1 MVKDFDSA
9 SSDSEGDAL
18 SLCVPPNPRYA
29 KSVRDEIL
37 RYAGTFGVSRP
48 ELEEFMFAVGEALAN
63 AIEHSGTGGSID
75 VRCQISEGKI
85 VATIVDSGRGFN
97 SAEQPLSPPPVF
109 AERGR
114 GLSIMRS
121 CAEIFTLHSVPGQ
134 GTSVVL
140 GHYIDRRSG
149 APA

>member
-37 RYAGTFGVSRP
+37 SYAGRFGVSRP
-48 ELEEFMFAVGEALAN
+48 EIEEFMFAVGEALAN

-97 SAEQPLSPPPVF
+97 SAEQPQSPPPVF

-114 GLSIMRS
+114 GLSIMRN

-140 GHYIDRRSG
+140 GHYIDHRSG
-149 APA
+149 ARA

>member
-9 SSDSEGDAL
+9 SSDSEGDVL

-37 RYAGTFGVSRP
+37 RYAGTFGVARP

-75 VRCQISEGKI
+75 VRCQISGSKI

-97 SAEQPLSPPPVF
+97 SDEQPLSPPPLY

-114 GLSIMRS
+114 GLSIMRN

-140 GHYIDRRSG
+140 GHYIDQRSG
-149 APA
+149 ARA